1 MDIIEVYEAFGLGSI
16 PRWPAIQN
24 RVYNMIK
31 LCIICENCSFNE
43 GYYISEHTNDNPSI
57 SCFYNEISVEPSL
70 KGVLQFHK
78 WNSFAEQCDNFTIPK
93 ELNYIKSI
101 TI

>member
-1 MDIIEVYEAFGLGSI
+1 
-16 PRWPAIQN
+16 
-24 RVYNMIK
+24 MIK
-31 LCIICENCSFNE
+31 LCVICENCSFAE
-43 GYYISEHTNDNPSI
+43 GYYISEYTHEDPSI
-57 SCFYNEISVEPSL
+57 FCTRNKISVEPSL

-93 ELNYIKSI
+93 ELNYIKST

>member
-1 MDIIEVYEAFGLGSI
+1 MPFKEYTI
-16 PRWPAIQN
+16 
-24 RVYNMIK
+24 MIK
-31 LCIICENCSFNE
+31 LCVICENCSFNE
-43 GYYISEHTNDNPSI
+43 GYFYSEYTQEDPSI
-57 SCFYNEISVEPSL
+57 SCFQNKISIEPSL